1 MKSGGFLYWWG
12 TTKFADST
20 VDLKAPG
27 RAIKKSAPMPGTSAG
42 AARNPWIRHLEASY
56 QRPVTSTPDISSV
69 AMAHSFLGSGAVT
82 SDAHKRNV
90 ASCNVSTGYGGVLPG
105 FQATK

>member
-1 MKSGGFLYWWG
+1 MGVFTGG
-12 TTKFADST
+12 TEKIADST
-20 VDLKAPG
+20 VDLNTLFFG
-27 RAIKKSAPMPGTSAG
+27 RTIKKSDPMPGTSAG
-42 AARNPWIRHLEASY
+42 AARNPWIRNLKASY

-82 SDAHKRNV
+82 SDAHGRNV
-90 ASCNVSTGYGGVLPG
+90 ASCNVSSGYGGVLPG